1 VPEGG
6 QPYPAPAAG
15 AGAKPPMVPPGST
28 APATMAPD
36 SQGLRMRG
44 TILVTPAIKLLEK
57 ALALV
62 GSQSPD
68 GQALVKAIGML
79 GKAFGTASPDLS
91 RAEMKLAGETA
102 SPVTQP
108 NSQAVAQRLKAMNI
122 GGGAP
127 AAPQASPTPE
137 PAGMAGAA

>member
-1 VPEGG
+1 MPS
-6 QPYPAPAAG
+6 PMAG
-15 AGAKPPMVPPGST
+15 KPPMVPPGST

-91 RAEMKLAGETA
+91 RAELKLAGETA
-102 SPVTQP
+102 SPVTPP

-122 GGGAP
+122 GGAP
-127 AAPQASPTPE
+127 APASPPPTPE
-137 PAGMAGAA
+137 PAMTAGAA